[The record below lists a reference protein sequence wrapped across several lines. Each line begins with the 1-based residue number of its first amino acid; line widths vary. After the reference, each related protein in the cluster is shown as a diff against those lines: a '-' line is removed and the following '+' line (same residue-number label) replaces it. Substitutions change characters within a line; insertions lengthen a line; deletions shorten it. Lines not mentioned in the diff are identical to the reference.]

1 MIDENNKIRYHL
13 SLGGKLT
20 KNKICQKI
28 ESLFEKIKKDS
39 EKQLK
44 VSNKNR
50 DKNLEDFSEFNNVAI
65 HLDLIE
71 TKEVSLINEF
81 LFSFLITKF
90 YNNNENI
97 IYIPDNIDIYVEVPN
112 SSENYLKK
120 FGILKVFNVKN
131 IELGELENLQLDEKI
146 REKFEK
152 LNNKKENDEIQDF
165 IKQNFKKIGI
175 YEYSYHQVNTFIKL
189 YLNLFDSQYGDVT
202 ITDECIDYFVESS
215 QYFINRGFSDLIM
228 KKLYNKDSLENAY
241 KNDLGNNNFDIPLIY
256 IDNKTKEFKLEYLPF
271 INQNE
276 KKKLSKKR
284 LKMLI

>member
-1 MIDENNKIRYHL
+1 MYGFIDTILSIKLEKYMKKNENNENKNINKEKSSIYLDSYIVFVYKNIEEKEAAFKNELKKYSENPEIELKYDVCALGNESLNDNEDKDENETLELSNISMISMKNIQENEHFKNILVVTSDVCGLGKSFKIAKLIDENNKIRYHL

-120 FGILKVFNVKN
+120 FGI
-131 IELGELENLQLDEKI
+131 
-146 REKFEK
+146 
-152 LNNKKENDEIQDF
+152 
-165 IKQNFKKIGI
+165 
-175 YEYSYHQVNTFIKL
+175 
-189 YLNLFDSQYGDVT
+189 
-202 ITDECIDYFVESS
+202 
-215 QYFINRGFSDLIM
+215 
-228 KKLYNKDSLENAY
+228 
-241 KNDLGNNNFDIPLIY
+241 
-256 IDNKTKEFKLEYLPF
+256 
-271 INQNE
+271 
-276 KKKLSKKR
+276 
-284 LKMLI
+284 